1 MGLAPGCTPTDDQA
15 MSLRRISWIVIAVVG
30 LPSSARAQFG
40 LERVLQYI
48 SVANV
53 NTQVSCLL
61 RSDGL
66 TAPGGSK
73 CGLRGFGV
81 EVGVNLTPDTAKY
94 LAQFALG
101 YGQIQGF
108 RAQKPAL
115 DVHGVMRLLPEVSLY
130 LTQNTKTWAMPYI
143 GIHTGLVTLSNWQV
157 YTAPGDTL
165 YKFSASTLQFG
176 ATTGLSL
183 PHNFYID
190 IGYRYRAFQSL
201 EWQLPRGV
209 LPPGWPK
216 TLTMSAV
223 QATVGVQFDVGALVG
238 RKK

>member
-1 MGLAPGCTPTDDQA
+1 MKGRAC
-15 MSLRRISWIVIAVVG
+15 SWIVVALAGVHS
-30 LPSSARAQFG
+30 LAQAQFG
-40 LERVLQYI
+40 LERVLNFI

-61 RSDGL
+61 HSYDL

-81 EVGVNLTPDTAKY
+81 EVGLDLTPDTAKY

-108 RAQKPAL
+108 KARNRSL
-115 DVHGVMRLLPEVSLY
+115 DVSGVMRLLPEVSLY
-130 LTQNTKTWAMPYI
+130 LTRNTKTWVMPYI
-143 GIHTGLVTLSNWQV
+143 GIHSGLVTLSNWQA
-157 YTAPGDTL
+157 YAMPGDTL
-165 YKFSASTLQFG
+165 YKFSASTLPFG
-176 ATTGLSL
+176 ATAGLSL
-183 PHNFYID
+183 PGAVYFD
-190 IGYRYRAFQSL
+190 VGYRYRVFQSL
-201 EWQLPRGV
+201 EWQLVRGV

-216 TLTMSAV
+216 TLSLSAV
-223 QATVGVQFDVGALVG
+223 QATAGVQFDVAALTG